1 MSAMPRPS
9 APGGPCSPCG
19 PCGPSGPSG
28 PCGPSGP
35 SGPTRFMSRVQVPLS
50 FRNRSPV
57 LVFRY
62 TSPGC
67 PSLYVGSVAPLKNR
81 MPPPPPPPPAI
92 GIGLLGE
99 TLTTCPSAPRNL
111 SRPSLLIPSHRLCA
125 SPLCVPAVQTTKEA
139 SPWTPP
145 PSLSSAPQA
154 AAVC

>member
-28 PCGPSGP
+28 P
-35 SGPTRFMSRVQVPLS
+35 TRFMSRVQVPLS
-50 FRNRSPV
+50 SRNRSPV

-67 PSLYVGSVAPLKNR
+67 PSLDVGSVAPLKNR

-99 TLTTCPSAPRNL
+99 TWTTCPSAPRNL
-111 SRPSLLIPSHRLCA
+111 SRPSLLIPSHRPCA
-125 SPLCVPAVQTTKEA
+125 SPLCVPAVHTTKEA
-139 SPWTPP
+139 SLWTPP
-145 PSLSSAPQA
+145 PQLFAPQA
-154 AAVC
+154 VACEG